1 MYYIIYIFMEYYALY
16 SIRNIYIYIQE
27 EVSDDIAR

>member
-1 MYYIIYIFMEYYALY
+1 MEYYALY
-16 SIRNIYIYIQE
+16 PIRNIYIQE